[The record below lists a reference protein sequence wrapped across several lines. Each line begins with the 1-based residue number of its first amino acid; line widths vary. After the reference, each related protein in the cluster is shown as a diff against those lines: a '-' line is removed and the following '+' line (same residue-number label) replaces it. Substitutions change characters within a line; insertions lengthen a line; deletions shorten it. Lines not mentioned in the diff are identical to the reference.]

1 MKDETLDLS
10 IVSEI
15 GTGFACT
22 KMKDKEELEMTT
34 IALLRIDDRLVHG
47 QVVTKWLQESGAKK
61 IVIVDDVL
69 ATNAY
74 LSKVYKMAAPQGID
88 VDTYSAADF
97 VQQVQSDTFG
107 EVPLLVLLKSV
118 ESLKK
123 IFDHGF
129 FTSKVQIGG
138 VGASA
143 GKKLV
148 YHTIA
153 MNLEEAKVLQG
164 LSEKGV
170 EIYFQRVPDDRL
182 QTLEAIVQKNF

>member
-1 MKDETLDLS
+1 M
-10 IVSEI
+10 
-15 GTGFACT
+15 
-22 KMKDKEELEMTT
+22 
-34 IALLRIDDRLVHG
+34 
-47 QVVTKWLQESGAKK
+47 
-61 IVIVDDVL
+61 
-69 ATNAY
+69 
-74 LSKVYKMAAPQGID
+74 SKV
-88 VDTYSAADF
+88 
-97 VQQVQSDTFG
+97 
-107 EVPLLVLLKSV
+107 
-118 ESLKK
+118 
-123 IFDHGF
+123 
-129 FTSKVQIGG
+129 TSKVQIGG